1 MGQRGMVTVELAL
14 AMLGAAGV
22 AVVISWVVT
31 VLGLMIQCQDTA
43 AEVARQEARGGTT
56 AAGRAPSD
64 RSRGAEVSQR
74 EVDGAIT
81 VDVVLLAR
89 PWAAW
94 LPGVPLRVQAVVLA
108 EEVGQ

>member
-1 MGQRGMVTVELAL
+1 MRQRGMVTVELAL

-43 AEVARQEARGGTT
+43 AEVARQEARGDTT
-56 AAGRAPSD
+56 AAERARSD
-64 RSRGAEVSQR
+64 RPRGAEVSLR

-81 VDVVLLAR
+81 VVVVLLAR

-94 LPGVPLRVQAVVLA
+94 LPGVPLRVQAAVLA